1 MMKRIGGVPVNL
13 NISIG
18 NQDFDSLRTQQC
30 FYIDKTAFIKE
41 WWENKDSVTLI
52 TRPRRF
58 GKTLNMS
65 MLHCFFSTMYQNRG
79 DLFEGLSIWKEEKYR
94 KLQGTYPVIFLSF
107 AAVKGIT
114 YESSRESILLLLE
127 NVYQQFRFLLQEDV
141 LSEKERRYFE
151 SVGTSM
157 TDAAAAMALHNLS
170 DYLGRYYNKKVILL
184 LDEYDTPMQEAYV
197 HGFWNEMAGFMRSMF
212 NASFKTNPYI
222 ERAVMTGITRVSKES
237 IFSDLNNL
245 TIVTT
250 TAEKYRDCF
259 GFTEAEVFRAL
270 DMAGLG
276 DKKQLVKQWYDGFT
290 FGSHKDI
297 YNPWSIT
304 NFLEEKKIKSYWANS
319 SSNSL
324 VSKLIRES
332 SPDIKTAMEHL
343 LAGEHLRTEIDEQM
357 VFQALDDNEEAIWS
371 LLLASGYLKVE
382 KSPEDALDE
391 NQQYELSLTNLEVE
405 KMFRKMIQSWFKN
418 PSARYNDFIKAM
430 LLHDVD
436 YMNVFMNQMAQVMFS
451 SFDTGKHPSGKTEP
465 ERFYHGFVL
474 GLMVDLADRYHITS
488 NRESG
493 FGRYDVMLEPKR
505 KEDPAFVLEFKVHN
519 PAKES
524 SLEETADNALK
535 QIDTKQYDTTLMV
548 KGITAER
555 ISHLGLAFEGKK
567 VLIVEFR
574 KK

>member
-1 MMKRIGGVPVNL
+1 MNL

-65 MLHCFFSTMYQNRG
+65 MLHCFFSTMYQNRSN
-79 DLFEGLSIWKEEKYR
+79 LFEGLSIWKEEKYR

-107 AAVKGIT
+107 AAVKGTT

-127 NVYQQFRFLLQEDV
+127 NVYQQFRFLLQEDI

-382 KSPEDALDE
+382 KSPKDALDE

-451 SFDTGKHPSGKTEP
+451 SFDTEKHPSGKTEP

-493 FGRYDVMLEPKR
+493 FGRYDVMLEPKK
-505 KEDPAFVLEFKVHN
+505 KEDPAFVLEFKVYN

-535 QIDTKQYDTTLMV
+535 QIDTKQYDTMLV
-548 KGITAER
+548 EKGITAER

>member
-18 NQDFDSLRTQQC
+18 NQDFESLRTQQC

-58 GKTLNMS
+58 GKTLNMN
-65 MLHCFFSTMYQNRG
+65 MLYCFFSTTYQGRG

-94 KLQGTYPVIFLSF
+94 KFQGTYPVIFLSF
-107 AAVKGIT
+107 AAVKGTT

-170 DYLGRYYNKKVILL
+170 DYLSRYDNKKVILL

-197 HGFWNEMAGFMRSMF
+197 NGFWNEMAGFMRSIF
-212 NASFKTNPYI
+212 NASFKTNPYM

-250 TAEKYRDCF
+250 TAKKYRDCF
-259 GFTEAEVFRAL
+259 GFTETEVFHAL
-270 DMAGLG
+270 EMAGLG
-276 DKKQLVKQWYDGFT
+276 DQKSLVKRWYDGFT
-290 FGSHKDI
+290 FGGHKDI

-304 NFLEEKKIKSYWANS
+304 NFLEEKKIKLYWANS
-319 SSNSL
+319 SANSL
-324 VSKLIRES
+324 VSKLIREG
-332 SPDIKTAMEHL
+332 SPNIKMAMEHL
-343 LAGEHLRTEIDEQM
+343 LAGEHLQTEIDEQM

-391 NQQYELSLTNLEVE
+391 NQKYELSLTNLEVE
-405 KMFRKMIQSWFKN
+405 KMFRKMIHSWFKN
-418 PSARYNDFIKAM
+418 PSARYNDFIRAM
-430 LLHDVD
+430 LTHDVD

-451 SFDTGKHPSGKTEP
+451 SFDTGKHPSDQTEP

-474 GLMVDLADRYHITS
+474 GLIVDLADRYHITS

-505 KEDPAFVLEFKVHN
+505 KEDPAFVLEFKVYN

-524 SLEETADNALK
+524 SLEETADNALN
-535 QIDTKQYDTTLMV
+535 QIDTKRYDTVLMA

-555 ISHLGLAFEGKK
+555 ISHLGLAFEGKR
-567 VLIVEFR
+567 VLIKEGSR
-574 KK
+574 

>member
-1 MMKRIGGVPVNL
+1 MNL

-107 AAVKGIT
+107 AAVKGTT

-127 NVYQQFRFLLQEDV
+127 NVYQQFRFLLQEDI

-276 DKKQLVKQWYDGFT
+276 DKNNW
-290 FGSHKDI
+290 
-297 YNPWSIT
+297 
-304 NFLEEKKIKSYWANS
+304 
-319 SSNSL
+319 
-324 VSKLIRES
+324 
-332 SPDIKTAMEHL
+332 
-343 LAGEHLRTEIDEQM
+343 
-357 VFQALDDNEEAIWS
+357 
-371 LLLASGYLKVE
+371 
-382 KSPEDALDE
+382 
-391 NQQYELSLTNLEVE
+391 
-405 KMFRKMIQSWFKN
+405 
-418 PSARYNDFIKAM
+418 
-430 LLHDVD
+430 
-436 YMNVFMNQMAQVMFS
+436 
-451 SFDTGKHPSGKTEP
+451 
-465 ERFYHGFVL
+465 
-474 GLMVDLADRYHITS
+474 
-488 NRESG
+488 
-493 FGRYDVMLEPKR
+493 
-505 KEDPAFVLEFKVHN
+505 
-519 PAKES
+519 
-524 SLEETADNALK
+524 
-535 QIDTKQYDTTLMV
+535 
-548 KGITAER
+548 
-555 ISHLGLAFEGKK
+555 
-567 VLIVEFR
+567 
-574 KK
+574 

>member
-1 MMKRIGGVPVNL
+1 MNL

-18 NQDFDSLRTQQC
+18 NQDFDSLRTEQC

-65 MLHCFFSTMYQNRG
+65 MLHCFFSTMYQNCG

-107 AAVKGIT
+107 AAVKGTT

-127 NVYQQFRFLLQEDV
+127 NVYQQFRFLLQEDI

-197 HGFWNEMAGFMRSMF
+197 HGFWKEMAGFMRSMF

-259 GFTEAEVFRAL
+259 GFTETEVFRAL
-270 DMAGLG
+270 DMTGLG

-430 LLHDVD
+430 FLHDVD

-488 NRESG
+488 NRERG

-519 PAKES
+519 PAEES

-535 QIDTKQYDTTLMV
+535 QIDTKQYDTTLV
-548 KGITAER
+548 EKGITAER
-555 ISHLGLAFEGKK
+555 ISHLGIAFEGKK

>member
-1 MMKRIGGVPVNL
+1 MNL

-107 AAVKGIT
+107 AAVKGTT
-114 YESSRESILLLLE
+114 YKSSRESILLLLE
-127 NVYQQFRFLLQEDV
+127 NVYQQFRFLLQEDI

-535 QIDTKQYDTTLMV
+535 QIDTKQYDTTLV
-548 KGITAER
+548 EKGITAER
-555 ISHLGLAFEGKK
+555 ISHLGIAFEGKK

>member
-1 MMKRIGGVPVNL
+1 MNL

-107 AAVKGIT
+107 AAVKGTT

-127 NVYQQFRFLLQEDV
+127 NVYQQFRFLLQEDI

-304 NFLEEKKIKSYWANS
+304 NFLEEKKIKLYWANS

-418 PSARYNDFIKAM
+418 PSAKYNDFIKAM

-493 FGRYDVMLEPKR
+493 FGRYDVMLEPKK

-535 QIDTKQYDTTLMV
+535 QIDTKQYDRMLV
-548 KGITAER
+548 EKGITAER

-567 VLIVEFR
+567 VLI
-574 KK
+574 K

>member
-1 MMKRIGGVPVNL
+1 MNL

-259 GFTEAEVFRAL
+259 GFTETEVFRAL

-304 NFLEEKKIKSYWANS
+304 NYLEEKKIKSYWANS

-451 SFDTGKHPSGKTEP
+451 AFDTGKHPSGKTEP

-493 FGRYDVMLEPKR
+493 FGRYDVMLEPKK

-535 QIDTKQYDTTLMV
+535 QIDTKQYDTMLV
-548 KGITAER
+548 EKGITAER

>member
-1 MMKRIGGVPVNL
+1 MNL

-107 AAVKGIT
+107 AAVKGTT

-259 GFTEAEVFRAL
+259 GFTETEVFRAL

-405 KMFRKMIQSWFKN
+405 KMFRKIIQSWFKN

-430 LLHDVD
+430 LLHDMD

-493 FGRYDVMLEPKR
+493 FGRYDVMLEPKK

-535 QIDTKQYDTTLMV
+535 QIDTKQYDTMLV
-548 KGITAER
+548 EKGITAER

>member
-1 MMKRIGGVPVNL
+1 MNL

-107 AAVKGIT
+107 AAVKGTT

-127 NVYQQFRFLLQEDV
+127 NVYQQFRFLLQEDI

-250 TAEKYRDCF
+250 TEKYRDCF

-418 PSARYNDFIKAM
+418 PSAKYNDFIKAM

-535 QIDTKQYDTTLMV
+535 QIDTKQYDTMLV
-548 KGITAER
+548 EKGITAER

-567 VLIVEFR
+567 VLIKEER
-574 KK
+574 R

>member
-1 MMKRIGGVPVNL
+1 MNL

-107 AAVKGIT
+107 AAVKGTT

-127 NVYQQFRFLLQEDV
+127 NVYQQFRFLLQEDI

-418 PSARYNDFIKAM
+418 PSAKYNDFIKAM

-493 FGRYDVMLEPKR
+493 FGRYDVMLEPKK

-535 QIDTKQYDTTLMV
+535 QIDTKQYDTMLV
-548 KGITAER
+548 EKGITAER

>member
-1 MMKRIGGVPVNL
+1 MNL

-94 KLQGTYPVIFLSF
+94 KLQGTNPVIFLSF
-107 AAVKGIT
+107 AAVKGTT
-114 YESSRESILLLLE
+114 YKSSRESILLLLE
-127 NVYQQFRFLLQEDV
+127 NVYQQFRFLLQEDI

-535 QIDTKQYDTTLMV
+535 QIDTKQYDTTLV
-548 KGITAER
+548 EKGITAER
-555 ISHLGLAFEGKK
+555 ISHLGIAFEGKK

>member
-1 MMKRIGGVPVNL
+1 MNL

-18 NQDFDSLRTQQC
+18 NQDFDSLRTEQC

-107 AAVKGIT
+107 AAVKGTT

-127 NVYQQFRFLLQEDV
+127 NVYQQFRFLLQEDI

-197 HGFWNEMAGFMRSMF
+197 YGFWNEMAGFMRSMF

-259 GFTEAEVFRAL
+259 GFTETEVFRAL
-270 DMAGLG
+270 DMAGLS

-304 NFLEEKKIKSYWANS
+304 NFLEENKIKSYWANS

-451 SFDTGKHPSGKTEP
+451 SFDTEKHPSGKTEP

-535 QIDTKQYDTTLMV
+535 QIDTKQYDTMLV
-548 KGITAER
+548 EKGITAER

>member
-1 MMKRIGGVPVNL
+1 MNL

-259 GFTEAEVFRAL
+259 GFTETEVFRAL

-405 KMFRKMIQSWFKN
+405 KMFRKIIQSWFKN

-535 QIDTKQYDTTLMV
+535 QIDTKQYDTMLV
-548 KGITAER
+548 EKGITAER

-567 VLIVEFR
+567 VLVKEEAYHE
-574 KK
+574 

>member
-1 MMKRIGGVPVNL
+1 MNL

-107 AAVKGIT
+107 AAVKGTT

-127 NVYQQFRFLLQEDV
+127 NVYQQFRFLLQEDI

-157 TDAAAAMALHNLS
+157 TDAAAAIALHNLS

-304 NFLEEKKIKSYWANS
+304 NFLEEKKIKLYWANS

-493 FGRYDVMLEPKR
+493 FGRYDVMLEPKK

-535 QIDTKQYDTTLMV
+535 QIDTKQYDRMLV
-548 KGITAER
+548 EKGITVER

-567 VLIVEFR
+567 VLIKEEKR
-574 KK
+574 

>member
-1 MMKRIGGVPVNL
+1 MNL

-18 NQDFDSLRTQQC
+18 NQDFDSLRTEQC

-107 AAVKGIT
+107 AAVKGTT
-114 YESSRESILLLLE
+114 YKSSRESILLLLE
-127 NVYQQFRFLLQEDV
+127 NVYQQFRFLLQEDI

-197 HGFWNEMAGFMRSMF
+197 HGFWKEMAGFMRSMF

-259 GFTEAEVFRAL
+259 GFTETEVFRAL
-270 DMAGLG
+270 DMTGLG

-430 LLHDVD
+430 FLHDVD

-488 NRESG
+488 NRERG

-535 QIDTKQYDTTLMV
+535 QIDTKQYDTTLV
-548 KGITAER
+548 EKGITAER
-555 ISHLGLAFEGKK
+555 ISHLGIAFEGKK

>member
-1 MMKRIGGVPVNL
+1 
-13 NISIG
+13 
-18 NQDFDSLRTQQC
+18 
-30 FYIDKTAFIKE
+30 
-41 WWENKDSVTLI
+41 
-52 TRPRRF
+52 
-58 GKTLNMS
+58 
-65 MLHCFFSTMYQNRG
+65 
-79 DLFEGLSIWKEEKYR
+79 
-94 KLQGTYPVIFLSF
+94 
-107 AAVKGIT
+107 
-114 YESSRESILLLLE
+114 
-127 NVYQQFRFLLQEDV
+127 
-141 LSEKERRYFE
+141 
-151 SVGTSM
+151 
-157 TDAAAAMALHNLS
+157 
-170 DYLGRYYNKKVILL
+170 
-184 LDEYDTPMQEAYV
+184 MQEAYV

-259 GFTEAEVFRAL
+259 GFTATEVFRAL
-270 DMAGLG
+270 AMAGVG
-276 DKKQLVKQWYDGFT
+276 DEQQLVKQWYDGFT

-493 FGRYDVMLEPKR
+493 FGRYDVMLEPKK

-535 QIDTKQYDTTLMV
+535 QIDTKQYDTMLV
-548 KGITAER
+548 KKGITAER

-567 VLIVEFR
+567 VLIKEER
-574 KK
+574 R

>member
-1 MMKRIGGVPVNL
+1 MNL

-107 AAVKGIT
+107 AAVKGTT
-114 YESSRESILLLLE
+114 YKSSRESILLLLE
-127 NVYQQFRFLLQEDV
+127 NVYQQFRFLLQEDI

-535 QIDTKQYDTTLMV
+535 QIDTKQYDTMLMV

>member
-1 MMKRIGGVPVNL
+1 MPVNL

-65 MLHCFFSTMYQNRG
+65 MLHCFFSTMYQNRD
-79 DLFEGLSIWKEEKYR
+79 DLVEGLSIWKEEKYR

-107 AAVKGIT
+107 AAVKGTT
-114 YESSRESILLLLE
+114 YKSSRESILLLLE
-127 NVYQQFRFLLQEDV
+127 NVYQQFRFLLQEDI

-535 QIDTKQYDTTLMV
+535 QIDTKQYDTTLV
-548 KGITAER
+548 EKGITAER
-555 ISHLGLAFEGKK
+555 ISHLGIAFEGKK

>member
-107 AAVKGIT
+107 AAVKGTT

-127 NVYQQFRFLLQEDV
+127 NVYQQFRFLLQEDI

-250 TAEKYRDCF
+250 TEKYRDCF

-418 PSARYNDFIKAM
+418 PSAKYNDFIKAM

-535 QIDTKQYDTTLMV
+535 QIDTKQYDTMLV
-548 KGITAER
+548 EKGITAER

-567 VLIVEFR
+567 VLIKEER
-574 KK
+574 R

>member
-1 MMKRIGGVPVNL
+1 MNL

-107 AAVKGIT
+107 AAVKGTT
-114 YESSRESILLLLE
+114 YKSSRESILLLLE
-127 NVYQQFRFLLQEDV
+127 NVYQQFRFLLQEDI

-222 ERAVMTGITRVSKES
+222 ERAVMTGITKVSKES

-332 SPDIKTAMEHL
+332 SPDIKTAMGHL

-535 QIDTKQYDTTLMV
+535 QIDTKQYDTMLMV

>member
-1 MMKRIGGVPVNL
+1 MNL

-107 AAVKGIT
+107 AAVKGTT

-127 NVYQQFRFLLQEDV
+127 NVYQQFRFLLQEDI

-304 NFLEEKKIKSYWANS
+304 NFLEEKKIKLYWANS

-418 PSARYNDFIKAM
+418 PSAKYNDFIKAM

-493 FGRYDVMLEPKR
+493 FGRYDVMLEPKK

-535 QIDTKQYDTTLMV
+535 QIDTKQYDTMLV
-548 KGITAER
+548 EKGITAER

>member
-1 MMKRIGGVPVNL
+1 MNL

-107 AAVKGIT
+107 AAVKGTT
-114 YESSRESILLLLE
+114 YKSSRESILLLLE
-127 NVYQQFRFLLQEDV
+127 NVYQQFRFLLQEGI

-197 HGFWNEMAGFMRSMF
+197 HGFWKEMAGFMRSMF

-535 QIDTKQYDTTLMV
+535 QIDTKQYDTMLMV

>member
-107 AAVKGIT
+107 AAVKGTT

-127 NVYQQFRFLLQEDV
+127 NVYQQFRFLLQEDI

-304 NFLEEKKIKSYWANS
+304 NFLEEKKIKLYWANS

-418 PSARYNDFIKAM
+418 PSAKYNDFIKAM

-493 FGRYDVMLEPKR
+493 FGRYDVMLEPKK

-535 QIDTKQYDTTLMV
+535 QIDTKQYDRMLV
-548 KGITAER
+548 EKGITAER

-567 VLIVEFR
+567 VLI
-574 KK
+574 K

>member
-107 AAVKGIT
+107 AAVKGTT

-127 NVYQQFRFLLQEDV
+127 NVYQQFRFLLQEDI

-418 PSARYNDFIKAM
+418 PSAKYNDFIKAM

-493 FGRYDVMLEPKR
+493 FGRYDVMLEPKK

-535 QIDTKQYDTTLMV
+535 QIDTKQYDRMLV
-548 KGITAER
+548 EKGITAER

-567 VLIVEFR
+567 VLIKEER
-574 KK
+574 R

>member
-1 MMKRIGGVPVNL
+1 MNL

-107 AAVKGIT
+107 AAVKGTT

-127 NVYQQFRFLLQEDV
+127 NVYQQFRFLLQEDI

-418 PSARYNDFIKAM
+418 PSAKYNDFIKAM

-535 QIDTKQYDTTLMV
+535 QIDTKQYDRMLV
-548 KGITAER
+548 EKGITAER